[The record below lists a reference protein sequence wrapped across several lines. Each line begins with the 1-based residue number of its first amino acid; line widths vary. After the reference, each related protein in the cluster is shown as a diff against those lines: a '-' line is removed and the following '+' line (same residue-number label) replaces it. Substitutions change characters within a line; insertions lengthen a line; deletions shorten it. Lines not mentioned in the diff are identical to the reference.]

1 MKNITIIGSGS
12 FGCALSYILS
22 KKNNVKI
29 WSFKEEECNLINK
42 EHKCMY
48 LPNLIL
54 DENIMTIVELMET
67 LAESIRYN
75 NQLQIVN
82 LILIPKDNNSTSK
95 FELSMLKYM
104 YIL

>member
-22 KKNNVKI
+22 KNNNVKI
-29 WSFKEEECNLINK
+29 WSFKEEECNLINN

-54 DENIMTIVELMET
+54 DENIKCYTNYEDAL
-67 LAESIRYN
+67 
-75 NQLQIVN
+75 
-82 LILIPKDNNSTSK
+82 KDSEYIIA
-95 FELSMLKYM
+95 FLDCLSGSDEFLCRRR
-104 YIL
+104 